1 MSALQLAIDHSNGQH
16 GYHRSQKAKRK
27 EENKRRE
34 VQAEEMSRTKK
45 LLQEEMKARIA
56 AEIQAHQLAELAQE
70 DSKRLQDMKDTQ
82 SKLERL
88 LAEETQAKQD
98 EEIVRALQA
107 RYVFYRTIQ
116 NLATTII
123 VV

>member
-16 GYHRSQKAKRK
+16 GYHRSQKVKRM
-27 EENKRRE
+27 EEHKRRE
-34 VQAEEMSRTKK
+34 EHALEISKTKK

-82 SKLERL
+82 SKLEKL

-107 RYVFYRTIQ
+107 RYIFIRNMI
-116 NLATTII
+116 NCFKLFFI
-123 VV
+123 